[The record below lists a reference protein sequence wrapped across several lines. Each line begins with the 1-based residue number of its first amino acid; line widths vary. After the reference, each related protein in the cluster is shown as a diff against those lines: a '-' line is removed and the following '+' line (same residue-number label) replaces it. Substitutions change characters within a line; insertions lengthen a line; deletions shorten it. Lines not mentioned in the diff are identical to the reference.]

1 VSLARTDG
9 RPVGAAPARPPRQ
22 REAASDHLMANDP
35 TSPLVNYLAFNLRRQ
50 EQAAAGG

>member
-1 VSLARTDG
+1 MRLRVFLPD
-9 RPVGAAPARPPRQ
+9 RPSIAAYFV
-22 REAASDHLMANDP
+22 EMAQDP